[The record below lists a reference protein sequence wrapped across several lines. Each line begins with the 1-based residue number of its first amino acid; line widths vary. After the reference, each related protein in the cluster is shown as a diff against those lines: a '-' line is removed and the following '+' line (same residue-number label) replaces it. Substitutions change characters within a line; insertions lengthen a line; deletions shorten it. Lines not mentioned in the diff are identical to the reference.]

1 MTDVVVTAGTWGDGL
16 ALEVTRPAGAAGA
29 GKRPAV
35 VFVNGVTPPPGRYRS
50 PQPTPPEGEP
60 MKPNPRTAT
69 LFFLV
74 VMLGGASLGVRAAEP
89 AATAPP
95 AERPYVI
102 EYYYKTKW
110 GYADEF
116 LRLFRKNHL
125 PVLRKEIEMGRIL
138 QVTAAAPRYHA
149 TEDGRWDYRVT
160 IVFRN
165 AAVAT
170 DAFDPDVI
178 TKQLYPDQ
186 ETFKREEQ
194 RRFEILLAHWDLPL
208 KEVDLGR

>member
-1 MTDVVVTAGTWGDGL
+1 
-16 ALEVTRPAGAAGA
+16 
-29 GKRPAV
+29 
-35 VFVNGVTPPPGRYRS
+35 
-50 PQPTPPEGEP
+50 

-69 LFFLV
+69 LLFLV
-74 VMLGGASLGVRAAEP
+74 VTLGGASPRARAAEP

-95 AERPYVI
+95 ADRPYVV
-102 EYYYKTKW
+102 EYYYKAKW

-116 LRLFRKNHL
+116 FRLFRKNHL

-160 IVFRN
+160 IVFKN

-170 DAFDPDVI
+170 DAFDPETI